1 MIVTVTA
8 NPAYDVTYELPSLT
22 PGDVHRVGTV
32 HQRPGGKGVNVA
44 AVLSQL
50 GEPVVATG
58 LSSTAFAADLA
69 ALGIDESFVTA
80 LPHVRRT
87 LAVVEPGRT
96 TSLWEPGSDVP
107 DGASARLRAHVDT
120 LLVDATC
127 LVLSGS
133 LPPGMPP
140 TTYAEL
146 ATRAVRRGVPV
157 LVDTSGPALIAA
169 ARVPG
174 VVLMP
179 NADELAELCGSSP
192 DVVAASRLLV
202 EGGVG
207 AVVATRGADGLV
219 VTTSTGSWAA
229 VPPEP
234 VAGNPTGAGDAAAA
248 AVARGLALGVP
259 PEDIAAEAVVVSAA
273 AVASPVAG
281 AVDEALMRSWHG
293 RVVVTA
299 LVPTT
304 VPITER
310 A

>member
-22 PGDVHRVGTV
+22 PGDVHRVETV

-44 AVLSQL
+44 AVLTQL
-50 GEPVVATG
+50 GEPVIATG
-58 LSSTAFAADLA
+58 LSSVAFAADLA
-69 ALGIDESFVTA
+69 ALGVNESFVTA

-96 TSLWEPGSDVP
+96 TSLWEPGAAVP
-107 DGASARLRAHVDT
+107 EGAGARLRAHVDT
-120 LLVDATC
+120 LLVGATC

-133 LPPGMPP
+133 LPPGLPP
-140 TTYAEL
+140 TTYADL

-157 LVDTSGPALIAA
+157 LVDTSGPALLAA
-169 ARVPG
+169 AQVPG

-179 NADELAELCGSSP
+179 NVDELAELSGGSA
-192 DVVAASRLLV
+192 DLVAASRRLV
-202 EGGVG
+202 DSGVG
-207 AVVATRGADGLV
+207 AVIATRGAEGLV
-219 VTTSTGSWAA
+219 VTTIAGSWAA

-248 AVARGLALGVP
+248 AVARGLATGTP
-259 PEDIAAEAVVVSAA
+259 PEDLAADAVVVSAA

-281 AVDEALMRSWHG
+281 AVDEHLMRAWQG
-293 RVVVTA
+293 RVVVTP
-299 LVPTT
+299 L